1 MELTDRISAI
11 EEAQDLL
18 REAKLL
24 IETATN
30 GTESTLTVDSYI
42 TPRLMTMIDNTH
54 RYADRSVNLDD
65 VIDELKEEYPE

>member
-1 MELTDRISAI
+1 MELSDRLSAI

-24 IETATN
+24 IETATT

-42 TPRLMTMIDNTH
+42 TPRLMTMIDSTH
-54 RYADRSVNLDD
+54 RYADRSINLDD